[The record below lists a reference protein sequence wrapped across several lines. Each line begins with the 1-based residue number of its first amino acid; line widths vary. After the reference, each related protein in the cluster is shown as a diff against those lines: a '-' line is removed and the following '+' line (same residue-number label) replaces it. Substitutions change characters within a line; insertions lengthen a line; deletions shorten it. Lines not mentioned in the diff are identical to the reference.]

1 MDLIAAEIEEEVI
14 FQIGNTSYFPQNGRY
29 FRYTTYIDS
38 IKFLQEAR
46 LIVSHCSTGA
56 VINAKKFGKPLVV
69 VPRRKAYG
77 EHFDEHQIELAQVI
91 EKEGSVRVVYD
102 IKRLKEEVLRILSEE
117 KEENLVSPKK
127 PEGIIKAIQTFLTT
141 IPKREEMI

>member
-1 MDLIAAEIEEEVI
+1 
-14 FQIGNTSYFPQNGRY
+14 
-29 FRYTTYIDS
+29 
-38 IKFLQEAR
+38 